1 MDLSVFILAAGLGER
16 LRPIADYIPKPLLP
30 ILGKPVLQSILEK
43 VSELPIS
50 RIGINLYHKKEAV
63 EHWIKNSAFCK
74 SVQLFPEDPMLGTG
88 GALKNAEAF
97 FKESTFLVHNSD
109 IVSDIDLGK
118 LLEFHRSSSNLVTLA
133 VHHYPKFN
141 NLIIDEK
148 QSFRGI
154 GKANS
159 IPSKGMKLLAFTGIA
174 VYSHE
179 IMSFLQPVLSSIVDA
194 WMKAV
199 KSGYQ
204 VGIFDVSGCSWSDIG
219 TPVSY
224 AATVIK
230 ELRNNGETVYIH
242 PSLELCRHVEIDG
255 YVVIEEE
262 SMLDRGVSLR
272 NCIVLPGS
280 KVEGN
285 SYFEN
290 CIIGPQFTIKLKGS
304 ELFDLPDEKAPIL
317 IGSGGSNRNYYR
329 IKRKG
334 LSAVLMQC
342 SKSDKEF
349 QRHIE
354 YSRFF
359 QKFSI
364 PVPKLIE
371 VHHNRKSALFEDL
384 GDLSLY
390 SWLKCPHLQE
400 EIEGI
405 YRRVIDVLILIHTVA
420 AHHVSECPLLQNRL
434 FDYKHLRW
442 ETTYFIERYVE
453 GIKDIKVK
461 NLKDLN
467 DEFYRLAAKVDSFTK
482 TVIHRD
488 FQSQNIMITK
498 GGIPRLV
505 DYQGARIGPP
515 AYDVVSL
522 LWDPYYRLRD
532 DTRERLLE
540 YYIVKIKKSYSLLPS
555 LNAPLSKGGR
565 RGFKKGEG
573 GFTVKGFKEI
583 EFKETL
589 LLCRLQRHMQALG
602 AYGFLSRIK
611 GKKFFLK
618 YVSEGLR
625 LLKEDVSLSKKEY
638 PELYSLVTGLL

>member
-1 MDLSVFILAAGLGER
+1 VELSIFILAAGLGER
-16 LRPIADYIPKPLLP
+16 LRPITDHIPKPLLP
-30 ILGKPVLQSILEK
+30 IVGKPILQSILEK
-43 VSELPIS
+43 VSELPIH
-50 RIGINLYHKKEAV
+50 RIGINLHHKKEAV

-74 SVQLFPEDPMLGTG
+74 SVQLFPEDKMLGTG

-97 FKESTFLVHNSD
+97 LHESTFLVHNSD

-118 LLEFHRSSSNLVTLA
+118 LFEFHSSSSNIVTLA
-133 VHHYPKFN
+133 VHDYPEFN
-141 NLIIDEK
+141 TLIIDKK

-154 GKANS
+154 GKADS
-159 IPSKGMKLLAFTGIA
+159 IPSRGMKILAFTGIA
-174 VYSHE
+174 VYSPE
-179 IMSFLQPVLSSIVDA
+179 FLRFLPTRFSSIVDA

-199 KSGYQ
+199 ESGYQ

-219 TPVSY
+219 TPASY

-230 ELRNNGETVYIH
+230 ELRDDGETIYIH

-255 YVVIEEE
+255 YVVIEKE
-262 SMLDRGVSLR
+262 SILDTGVSLK

-280 KVEGN
+280 KVECN

-290 CIIGPQFTIKLKGS
+290 CIIGPRFTLKLKGS
-304 ELFDLPDEKAPIL
+304 ELFDLPDEKAPLL
-317 IGSGGSNRNYYR
+317 IGSGGSDRNYYR
-329 IKRKG
+329 IQHKG
-334 LSAVLMQC
+334 HSAVLMQC

-371 VHHNRKSALFEDL
+371 VHHKSKSALFEDL

-390 SWLKCPHLQE
+390 SWLKCPRLQE
-400 EIEGI
+400 EIEEI

-420 AHHVSECPLLQNRL
+420 THHVSECPLLQNRV
-434 FDYKHLRW
+434 FDYEHLRW
-442 ETTYFIERYVE
+442 ETGYFIERYVE

-461 NLKDLN
+461 NLKVLN
-467 DEFYRLAAKVDSFTK
+467 DEFHRLAAKADSFTK

-498 GGIPRLV
+498 GGIPRVV
-505 DYQGARIGPP
+505 DYQGARMGPP

-522 LWDPYYRLRD
+522 LWDPYYRLED
-532 DTRERLLE
+532 DMREKLLE
-540 YYIVKIKKSYSLLPS
+540 YYIGKMIELLNNNKDHETNSPIH
-555 LNAPLSKGGR
+555 PLAKGGD
-565 RGFKKGEG
+565 G
-573 GFTVKGFKEI
+573 GFFNKR

-589 LLCRLQRHMQALG
+589 LPCRLQRHMQSLG

-611 GKKFFLK
+611 GKKYFLK
-618 YVSEGLR
+618 HLPEGLR
-625 LLKEDVSLSKKEY
+625 LLRDDLTIAKDEFPLLYALVE
-638 PELYSLVTGLL
+638 EL